1 MPFPLS
7 LETKLSSAGTLI
19 DFPLRFDD
27 AVHILYHIPLDELLP
42 ESLAQ
47 RSGALLDDNTCTLE
61 CGDLA
66 VRTTLA
72 TGHNGTG
79 VTHSPA
85 WRGGDTSDEADHGL
99 PAGVGLLQEVSGVLL
114 SRTTDLADHDDSISL
129 RVLKE
134 DTQAVDE
141 VGAGEGVT
149 TDTDH
154 KGLAE
159 PGLGGLVDGFVGQG
173 TGARDDTDAA
183 ALVNEAWHDTDL
195 ALARCND
202 TWAVG
207 PDQSRLAL
215 CLQHVRDADHVV
227 LRDTLS
233 NAYYQTDLGGNGL
246 LNTLSSKRRR
256 DEDGRGIGASLLH
269 SIADGS
275 EDGLAQV
282 LGAGFLGVGA
292 ADNVGAVVDGLLGVE
307 STLTTSEALVDE
319 LGLVVDPQVAASSGI
334 ASGRGDGGVGG
345 AGDGRRGSGCP
356 QAAGQTLSQRSHCV
370 KISAAAVSGD

>member
-85 WRGGDTSDEADHGL
+85 WWGGDTSDEADHRL
-99 PAGVGLLQEVSGVLL
+99 PACVGLLQEVSCVLL

-129 RVLKE
+129 RVLEE

-159 PGLGGLVDGFVGQG
+159 PGLGGLVDGFVGQS
-173 TGARDDTDAA
+173 TRARDDTDAA
-183 ALVNEAWHDTDL
+183 ALVDEAWHDTDL

-269 SIADGS
+269 GIADRG

-307 STLTTSEALVDE
+307 GPLTTSEALVDE
-319 LGLVVDPQVAASSGI
+319 LGLVADPQVAASGSI
-334 ASGRGDGGVGG
+334 AGGRGDGSVGG
-345 AGDGRRGSGCP
+345 ARDGGRGSGCP

-370 KISAAAVSGD
+370 KISTAAVSGD